1 MKKNLSLFPVIILF
15 VLTLSSCT
23 WFASESEC
31 EKILDRRTMTNVLT
45 DVFLLEAQ
53 ITNQTAATE
62 IRDSI
67 PNYYA
72 GIFNKYNITQKEFE
86 EAYEC
91 YLLDQENMTRVMDE
105 VLSALSIQQSKID
118 EKKEETE

>member
-53 ITNQTAATE
+53 ITNQTEATE